1 MSAQKIAITIPPPFL
16 KRLDDWAEK
25 MGKTRSRFIVEEL
38 DHRLRLLEDEEVTR
52 MYNAVYADPDSSAY
66 DHELA
71 EEMLGIGS
79 VREEEEKW

>member
-1 MSAQKIAITIPPPFL
+1 MATQKIAITIPPPFL

-52 MYNAVYADPDSSAY
+52 MYNAVCTDPDSSAH

-71 EEMLGIGS
+71 EEMLGTGS